1 MKMLAVKCENL
12 TKKFKDVVA
21 LNGCSL
27 EVDEGELF
35 GLLGVNGAGKTTL
48 IKILCG
54 LTDPTGGEA
63 YVLGKSVKTE
73 MADIKTSIAVSPQ
86 ETSVAGKLTVK
97 ENLDF
102 FAAVYYKDK
111 AERQRAVGEV
121 IETFSLG
128 EALSRR
134 AGRLSGG
141 WQRRLSIAVAL
152 ISRPKILFLDEP
164 TLGLDVLAR
173 RELWKVIEKIKG
185 GTTVVLTSHYL
196 EEIEALCDKVA
207 ILCSGKQ
214 VAEGTVAEIM
224 RVAGQDAFEDAFV
237 KIVTEA
243 KK

>member
-1 MKMLAVKCENL
+1 MLAVKCENL
-12 TKKFKDVVA
+12 TKKFKDVTA
-21 LNGCSL
+21 LDKCSL
-27 EVDEGELF
+27 EVEEGGLF

-54 LTDPTGGEA
+54 LTDLTDGEA
-63 YVLGKSVKTE
+63 FVLGRSVKSD
-73 MADIKTSIAVSPQ
+73 MAEIKSLIAVSPQ
-86 ETSVAGKLTVK
+86 ETSVAPKLTVK
-97 ENLDF
+97 ENLEF

-111 AERQRAVGEV
+111 TERQRAVEEV

-152 ISRPKILFLDEP
+152 ISHPKVLFLDEP

-173 RELWKVIEKIKG
+173 RELWQVIRKIKSK
-185 GTTVVLTSHYL
+185 TTIILTSHYL
-196 EEIEALCDKVA
+196 EEIEALCDRVA
-207 ILCSGKQ
+207 ILSSGRLA
-214 VAEGTVAEIM
+214 AEGTVEEIL
-224 RVAGQDAFEDAFV
+224 RTSGQKTFEDAFV

-243 KK
+243 KI

>member
-1 MKMLAVKCENL
+1 MLAVKCENL
-12 TKKFKDVVA
+12 TKKFKDVTA
-21 LNGCSL
+21 LDKCSL
-27 EVDEGELF
+27 KVEEGGLF

-54 LTDPTGGEA
+54 LTDLTDGEA
-63 YVLGKSVKTE
+63 FVLGRSVKSD
-73 MADIKTSIAVSPQ
+73 MAEIKSLIAVSPQ
-86 ETSVAGKLTVK
+86 ETSVAPKLTVK
-97 ENLDF
+97 ENLEF

-111 AERQRAVGEV
+111 TERQRAVEEV

-152 ISRPKILFLDEP
+152 ISHPKVLFLDEP

-173 RELWKVIEKIKG
+173 RELWQVIRKIKSK
-185 GTTVVLTSHYL
+185 TTIILTSHYL
-196 EEIEALCDKVA
+196 EEIEALCDRVA
-207 ILCSGKQ
+207 ILSGGRLA
-214 VAEGTVAEIM
+214 AEGTVEEIL
-224 RVAGQDAFEDAFV
+224 RTSGQKTFEDAFV

-243 KK
+243 KI